1 MRAKS
6 VFAGLCA
13 IALFVAAPVAAQNPL
28 HVPSTVNELRIAD
41 GHPGDLVGVFFG
53 FEEQRFMIPGNAWVL
68 LNPVATYVLGRFD
81 PGGEY
86 VTELRYE
93 GPAVE
98 PIDAFVQAVSYNEE
112 FDTFRTSGLCHLRF
126 DGVFATEIMPR

>member
-13 IALFVAAPVAAQNPL
+13 MALFAAAPIAAQNPL
-28 HVPSTVNELRIAD
+28 QVPQTVNELRIAD
-41 GHPGDLVGVFFG
+41 GRAGDLVGVFFG

-81 PGGEY
+81 GNGEY
-86 VTELRYE
+86 YADLRYE

-98 PIDAFVQAVSYNEE
+98 PIEALVQAVSYNEE
-112 FDTFRTSGLCHLRF
+112 FDRFRVSGLCDLRF
-126 DGVFATEIMPR
+126 DGVFAVEIMPR